1 MTTDT
6 LIISEM
12 KNIKKENFL
21 EIKSK
26 DNTKTKNN
34 NHSDGRWNS
43 EEHIRFIK
51 GCLLYGNNWKKIEGY
66 VETRTSTQIRSHA
79 QKFLIKLKKKYDS
92 YDDNKDYN
100 NINNKNDD
108 YYIKEDIYSILNYLS
123 SNSEIES
130 QMEKIEKILLK
141 IFKINRKNGDIYI
154 NKKINHSNLINN
166 KIFKCEKEIKK
177 NQLKDKMYS
186 WLNSNEKE
194 DLDNLIKLINL
205 NDRKINFL
213 FQSIFQSDEIY
224 RQINTD

>member
-6 LIISEM
+6 IIISEM

-26 DNTKTKNN
+26 DNKKTKNN
-34 NHSDGRWNS
+34 NHSDGRWNL
-43 EEHIRFIK
+43 EEHMRFIK

-100 NINNKNDD
+100 NINIKNDD
-108 YYIKEDIYSILNYLS
+108 YYIKDDIFSILNYLN

-141 IFKINRKNGDIYI
+141 IFKINRKNGDIYF
-154 NKKINHSNLINN
+154 NKKINPSNLINK

-177 NQLKDKMYS
+177 NQLKNKIWS

-194 DLDNLIKLINL
+194 DLDNLIKLINI
-205 NDRKINFL
+205 NDEKINFL
-213 FQSIFQSDEIY
+213 FQNIFQSDEIY
-224 RQINTD
+224 RQINNN

>member
-21 EIKSK
+21 EIKGK
-26 DNTKTKNN
+26 DNKKTNNN
-34 NHSDGRWNS
+34 NHSDGRWNL
-43 EEHIRFIK
+43 EEHIGFIK

-100 NINNKNDD
+100 NINIKNDD
-108 YYIKEDIYSILNYLS
+108 YYIKDDIFSILNYLN

-154 NKKINHSNLINN
+154 NKKINNSNSINK

-177 NQLKDKMYS
+177 NQLKNKIWS

-194 DLDNLIKLINL
+194 DLDNLIKLINV
-205 NDRKINFL
+205 NDEKINLL
-213 FQSIFQSDEIY
+213 FQNIFQSDEIF
-224 RQINTD
+224 RQINNN